1 LNSFN
6 NLLNSSIKCFQ
17 DLTSATNTTDG
28 EFRLNLLP
36 PAPIQLNS
44 TSSNLPLDELQR
56 QVSHIIS
63 ENNRILS
70 RYHLTLQQQK
80 QKSHLLNNEI
90 KEKETILVNVKT
102 ELDMYNEQ
110 LRKNAQELMQV
121 SFFLLNSNRNI
132 LLLIHLLFS
141 IKRIRPF

>member
-17 DLTSATNTTDG
+17 DLTSATNTIDG